1 MIPLLRSAHSLQI
14 RPILRYKSPEP
25 QPTIPVGFFMEK
37 NMLEGIVSLVL
48 EALRLV
54 MAVILDW
61 ALVQLAVN

>member
-1 MIPLLRSAHSLQI
+1 
-14 RPILRYKSPEP
+14 
-25 QPTIPVGFFMEK
+25 
-37 NMLEGIVSLVL
+37 MLEGIVSLVL

>member
-1 MIPLLRSAHSLQI
+1 MIPPLGSAHSPQI
-14 RPILRYKSPEP
+14 SPILRYKSHEP

-48 EALRLV
+48 EALRMV
-54 MAVILDW
+54 MAVLLNW

>member
-1 MIPLLRSAHSLQI
+1 MIPPLGSAHSLQI
-14 RPILRYKSPEP
+14 RPFPRYKSHEP

-54 MAVILDW
+54 MAVLLDW
-61 ALVQLAVN
+61 ALVHLAMN